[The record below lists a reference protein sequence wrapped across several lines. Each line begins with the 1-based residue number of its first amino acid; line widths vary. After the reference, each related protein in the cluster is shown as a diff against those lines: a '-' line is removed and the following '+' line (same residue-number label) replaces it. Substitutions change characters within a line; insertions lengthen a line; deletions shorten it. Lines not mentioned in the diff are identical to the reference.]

1 MKAEILQ
8 KATYLQAAALHECYS
23 NLVEVYED
31 ILGGP
36 RNCAGIPE
44 YHAAKSSR
52 ELCYRRMIEITDS
65 L

>member
-23 NLVEVYED
+23 NLVEIYED
-31 ILGGP
+31 ILGGT

-44 YHAAKSSR
+44 YHAAKYSR
-52 ELCYRRMIEITDS
+52 ELCYRRMIEISDD